1 MNFLEE
7 MKLQLCGPFSEK
19 EGKREE
25 NRVTG
30 ETPTLNL
37 KHSVGHIKDRQYT
50 FAAGCDGKLCII

>member
-30 ETPTLNL
+30 ETPTLNP
-37 KHSVGHIKDRQYT
+37 KT
-50 FAAGCDGKLCII
+50 